1 MRFAILVSA
10 ALAILF
16 ANPASAADN
25 PWITYVNRQDRFAIN
40 LPGQPKIEEFTYTS
54 EYKSPWKARRYTVE
68 HEGYIYRMTVVDM
81 STTILTAEIDQF
93 RNVGRPGNEKR
104 GAMAFAAT
112 NLRKTGQVTLDTY
125 DQLQVIPGHKL
136 EIILPDGRQ
145 NIVEL
150 HTHYDFLYIQE
161 CISPKD
167 AVPGYDVQSSLELL
181 DANGGVPRY
190 EDAGFPGKIPLAP
203 AAAGAAAA
211 GRDVVAEAGTNNF
224 VPGENGW
231 ITYVSRQD
239 RFALNLPTQPRVEE
253 FVFTS
258 AQGSPWKA
266 RRYISE
272 KDGYRYVMSVVDM
285 STSAITPDKDQ
296 FRNVARP
303 ASEKS
308 GAMAFAAWNLRK
320 TGIVTEDGYE
330 ELQVIPGHKLEITL
344 PDGRQNIVELHTHY
358 DFLYILECISPKD
371 AVPGYDVQSSLE
383 LLDAN
388 GNIPR
393 YQDNNRT
400 FPAFVTMTGDGAGA
414 AGRAPGV
421 GPGGAAQ

>member
-16 ANPASAADN
+16 ANPVSAADD
-25 PWITYVNRQDRFAIN
+25 PWATYVNRQDRFAIN

-68 HEGYIYRMTVVDM
+68 YEGYIYRMTVVDM
-81 STTILTAEIDQF
+81 SNSVLPANTDPSRDI
-93 RNVGRPGNEKR
+93 GPGIEKR

-145 NIVEL
+145 NIVEM
-150 HTHYDFLYIQE
+150 HTHYNFLYIQE

-167 AVPGYDVQSSLELL
+167 AVPGYDVQSSMEFL

-190 EDAGFPGKIPLAP
+190 DDAGFPGKVPLVSAAALAP
-203 AAAGAAAA
+203 RAP
-211 GRDVVAEAGTNNF
+211 
-224 VPGENGW
+224 VPAGW
-231 ITYVSRQD
+231 INYVNRAD
-239 RFALNLPTQPRVEE
+239 LFALNLPSQPRVEE
-253 FVFTS
+253 FAFKS
-258 AQGSPWKA
+258 AQGSPWMA

-272 KDGYRYVMSVVDM
+272 RDGHRYVLTAIDT
-285 STSAITPDKDQ
+285 STTALTPDKDA
-296 FRNVARP
+296 FRNAARP

-308 GAMAFAAWNLRK
+308 GALSNAAWDLRK
-320 TGIVTEDGYE
+320 TGVVTRDIYQ
-330 ELQVIPGHKLEITL
+330 ELQGAPGLRMEITL
-344 PDGRQNIVELHTHY
+344 PDGRQSIVELY
-358 DFLYILECISPKD
+358 ALSDRLYILESTAPKG
-371 AVPGYDVQSSLE
+371 APPGYNVPGSLA

-388 GNIPR
+388 GNVPR
-393 YQDNNRT
+393 YQDNGRT
-400 FPAFVTMTGDGAGA
+400 FPSFVTMTGDGAGA